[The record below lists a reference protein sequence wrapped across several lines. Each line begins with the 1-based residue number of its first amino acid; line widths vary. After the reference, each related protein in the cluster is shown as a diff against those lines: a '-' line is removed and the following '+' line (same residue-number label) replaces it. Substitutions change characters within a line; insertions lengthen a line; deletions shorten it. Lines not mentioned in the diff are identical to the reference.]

1 MRKFYFGLFA
11 GILVT
16 IMVPILFIFLKFGAA
31 PFQLFWMASEMEE
44 QPEGIEQ
51 YQGEQIYDRLVYNL
65 TADFMDKENSNV
77 SHNSPLTFFRQE
89 PALELTKQDYDKV
102 CVSEVGADFIVI
114 AFSLIPGAQEKLL
127 AEFQKQDEKFRARV
141 HDRYE
146 QRFILEG
153 AGAPLAWFWM
163 TDTGAQQYSEALA
176 EYTDIVDFSLK
187 VPRDQLYDMQYLLM
201 NDIVD
206 TPLKGCSDEVDLK
219 QLPNWKEMINYAWGY
234 SE

>member
-1 MRKFYFGLFA
+1 MRKFFFGLLS
-11 GILVT
+11 GVLVT

-31 PFQLFWMASEMEE
+31 PFQLFWMASEMED

-65 TADFMDKENSNV
+65 TADFMDEENSNV

-89 PALELTKQDYDKV
+89 PALEITKQDFDNV
-102 CVSEVGADFIVI
+102 CVSKTGSDYIIISFK
-114 AFSLIPGAQEKLL
+114 LKPWAQQKLL
-127 AEFQKQDEKFRARV
+127 AEFQKQDEKYRAPV

-153 AGAPLAWFWM
+153 AGNPLAWFWM
-163 TDTGAQQYSEALA
+163 TDTGAQQYSELLA
-176 EYTDIVDFSLK
+176 EYSGNFDFNLK
-187 VPRDQLYDMQYLLM
+187 VPHDQLYQMQYLLM

-219 QLPNWKEMINYAWGY
+219 QLKNWEEMINYTWGY
-234 SE
+234 KD